1 MKSCPLGRL
10 TNTIH
15 LGRLNFSSRANKE
28 RSAEGGPCHQAVAPL
43 EYFLRVGIKQSSNG
57 ERKWGQFSVYP
68 NPKQR
73 MECAVS
79 VRLSVQGGTVEIYK
93 CSSWIF
99 CTIYVCIP
107 NVSLVVETAS
117 PLHACTVTV
126 PCAHLLFSPLK
137 SFSTSIVSPF
147 HTL

>member
-1 MKSCPLGRL
+1 MKPDGYVPDILIRG
-10 TNTIH
+10 
-15 LGRLNFSSRANKE
+15 
-28 RSAEGGPCHQAVAPL
+28 
-43 EYFLRVGIKQSSNG
+43 
-57 ERKWGQFSVYP
+57 
-68 NPKQR
+68 
-73 MECAVS
+73 
-79 VRLSVQGGTVEIYK
+79 LSVKLRRGQGPKKLWIPYVLLYSVVIFSKSRTIYFPRRGQ